1 MRKIV
6 VLRPHELL
14 RDAAELGDFSVAGPA
29 LEACTPAGVEVLAI
43 PPVAVPDGYVISA
56 EVDEDAE
63 AELLAGDEIQAV
75 FADPVIAPF
84 PTVCP
89 GTTVGSI
96 GDVATV
102 LDLTDLVANG
112 HRGRGVRVAV
122 VDTGIDGTQVSV
134 SGGWSP
140 WPGVA
145 PGAAAAGHGTMCAVD
160 VLIAAP
166 DAQIHDYPLLRST
179 GGVWVAFLSDAI
191 RFFAEIMTVILRM
204 PGPMVVTNSWGLFDR
219 RGDAA
224 VGHPQNYSANPA
236 HPFNTITAALVAAGA
251 DVLFAAGNCG
261 ATCPDGRCGVG
272 DTGPGNSIHGANGHP
287 DVTTVGAVTVNGDL
301 LGYSSQGPGGLCH
314 DKPDICGFSHFDAP
328 GVNPSF
334 HAGTSAACPVVAGV
348 VAALRSKPSA
358 RAAAPAAIRA
368 ALIAGATPLGGA
380 GWNPDTGHGIVD
392 AGAAWNLV

>member
-1 MRKIV
+1 
-6 VLRPHELL
+6 
-14 RDAAELGDFSVAGPA
+14 
-29 LEACTPAGVEVLAI
+29 
-43 PPVAVPDGYVISA
+43 VAVDDGFVVSA

-63 AELLAGDEIQAV
+63 AELLAGDDVRAV

-89 GTTVGSI
+89 DGTGGSI
-96 GDVATV
+96 GDVATPH
-102 LDLTDLVANG
+102 DLTELIAQG
-112 HRGRGVRVAV
+112 HRGRGVRVAI
-122 VDTGIDGTQVSV
+122 VDTGIDGTQVNV

-145 PGAAAAGHGTMCAVD
+145 PGAAPAGHGTMCAVD
-160 VLIAAP
+160 VLVAAP

-204 PGPMVVTNSWGLFDR
+204 PGPMVVSNSWGLFNR
-219 RGDAA
+219 AGDAA
-224 VGHPQNYSANPA
+224 VGHPQNYGANPA
-236 HPFNTITAALVAAGA
+236 HPFNTITSALVASGA

-261 ATCPDGRCGVG
+261 AACPDGRCGSG

-287 DVTTVGAVTVNGDL
+287 DVTTVAAVTVDGDH
-301 LGYSSQGPGGLCH
+301 LGYSSQGPAGLSH

-328 GVNPSF
+328 GIDPSF

-358 RAAAPAAIRA
+358 RALPPAAIRA
-368 ALIAGATPLGGA
+368 ALIAGATPVGGS
-380 GWNPDTGHGIVD
+380 GWSPDTGHGIVD
-392 AGAAWNLV
+392 AGAAWSQV